1 MEAGGLGLP
10 SFSLPADVSKLV
22 PGPAQGLVEQ
32 AQGAVQ
38 GAAQGAIQ
46 QAQGAAQGAVQG
58 ALSSDIANKA
68 QGLADKAGLGSQFAA
83 AKDAV
88 QAAADK
94 ALGIKPPPCYNVDVP
109 SISDVVVETS
119 KNMLPTTS
127 LSDWMFSYVI
137 VDNKDPAP
145 YQTKAKN
152 NLWYTSIA
160 LSAAL
165 VMLGTAY
172 GQIK

>member
-1 MEAGGLGLP
+1 MEGGFGLP
-10 SFSLPADVSKLV
+10 ASLTSLV
-22 PGPAQGLVEQ
+22 PGPAQGLVQQ

-38 GAAQGAIQ
+38 GAAQGAVQ

-68 QGLADKAGLGSQFAA
+68 GDLAKQAGLGDQFAA
-83 AKDAV
+83 AKGAV

-94 ALGIKPPPCYNVDVP
+94 ALGIKPPPCHNVDVP
-109 SISDVVVETS
+109 TTSDVVVETS

-137 VDNKDPAP
+137 VDKKDPAP

-152 NLWYTSIA
+152 NLWYMSIA

-165 VMLGTAY
+165 VSLGIAY
-172 GQIK
+172 GQTK

>member
-1 MEAGGLGLP
+1 MEAGGLLN
-10 SFSLPADVSKLV
+10 SVV
-22 PGPAQGLVEQ
+22 QQAQGA

-38 GAAQGAIQ
+38 GAVQQAQGAAQGAVQGAVQ

-68 QGLADKAGLGSQFAA
+68 QGLAEKAGLGDQFDA
-83 AKDAV
+83 AKAAV

-94 ALGIKPPPCYNVDVP
+94 ALGIKPPPCKNVDVP
-109 SISDVVVETS
+109 TLSDIVVETS
-119 KNMLPTTS
+119 KNMLPTTN
-127 LSDWMFSYVI
+127 LSEWMFSYVI
-137 VDNKDPAP
+137 VDKKDPAP
-145 YQTKAKN
+145 YQKKGKD
-152 NLWYTSIA
+152 NLWYISIA

-165 VMLGTAY
+165 VSLGIAY